1 MARFRVAISGDFIH
15 TDGSPA
21 FFDFARSPLG
31 ADPDVELAVVGPRSG
46 IIPADALEG
55 FDALILLT
63 PRFTAQSVPSDGR
76 LSLIARYGVGTDN
89 VDIDACTANGIAVSI
104 TPDGVRRPVA
114 VSILTYVLALS
125 QRLGI
130 KDRITRLGAE
140 GWAAREHHI
149 GTGLKGRV
157 LGSLGI
163 GNVGAELYRLA
174 APLEMEHIA
183 YDPFADPKSA
193 GVHGVRLVGLEE
205 LFERSDFL
213 SVSCPLTDETHHI
226 VNADRL
232 ARMKPTAFLI
242 NTARGP
248 IVDQRALTEAL
259 REGWIAG
266 AGLDVFEHEPTAP
279 DDPLMQMS
287 NVILSPHSI
296 CWTDQCFADIGACN
310 IDAVAAV
317 RRGEVP
323 RGLLNRA
330 VLDSPTW
337 RRRQIRS
344 A

>member
-1 MARFRVAISGDFIH
+1 MARFRVAISGDFINL
-15 TDGSPA
+15 DGSPA
-21 FFDFARSPLG
+21 FFDFDMSSLHS
-31 ADPDVELAVVGPRSG
+31 DLDIDLEVVGPRSG
-46 IIPADALEG
+46 IIPAGALEG
-55 FDALILLT
+55 FDALILMS
-63 PRFTAQSVPSDGR
+63 PRFTAQSVPADGR
-76 LSLIARYGVGTDN
+76 LALIARYGVSTDN
-89 VDIDACTANGIAVSI
+89 VDLDACTEAGIAVSI

-114 VSILTYVLALS
+114 VSILTYILALS

-130 KDRITRLGAE
+130 KDRITRLGSE
-140 GWAAREHHI
+140 GWAARDHHI

-183 YDPFADPKSA
+183 HDPFADPKSA
-193 GVHGVRLVGLEE
+193 GVCGVRLVGLDE
-205 LFERSDFL
+205 LFARSDFL
-213 SVSCPLTDETHHI
+213 SVSCPLTDETRRI

-266 AGLDVFEHEPTAP
+266 AGLDVFDHEPTAP
-279 DDPLMQMS
+279 DDPLMQMA

-310 IDAVAAV
+310 IDAVEAV

-323 RGLLNRA
+323 HGLANRA
-330 VLDSPTW
+330 VLESAAW
-337 RRRQIRS
+337 RARRG
-344 A
+344 